1 MLPTMKTE
9 QPLLL
14 TRDEACRALGIK
26 LSQYK
31 LLVGKGVLRE
41 VSIGARGR
49 RLPYSEA
56 LRFAQGL
63 AVSNATDTA

>member
-1 MLPTMKTE
+1 MLTTKSQE

-31 LLVGKGVLRE
+31 LLVGKGLLRE
-41 VSIGARGR
+41 VAIGVRGR

-56 LRFAQGL
+56 LRFAQRL
-63 AVSNATDTA
+63 VVEALST